1 MVLDREE
8 VQGEG
13 EGVAGEGD
21 DRLDLESLTGNK
33 PNSRWGWGGGV
44 QCFLFTKMSIDEI
57 FSIPSKTLYH
67 VSDAA
72 LLDRVK
78 AFFFFSFFASAFLL
92 LILSTPSFLL
102 ADVLFIYF
110 GVQFS

>member
-1 MVLDREE
+1 M
-8 VQGEG
+8 
-13 EGVAGEGD
+13 AGEGD

-33 PNSRWGWGGGV
+33 PNSRWGWGGDV

>member
-1 MVLDREE
+1 M
-8 VQGEG
+8 
-13 EGVAGEGD
+13 
-21 DRLDLESLTGNK
+21 
-33 PNSRWGWGGGV
+33 

>member
-33 PNSRWGWGGGV
+33 PNSRWGWGGDV

-78 AFFFFSFFASAFLL
+78 AFFFFLFFFFCVCFPVTDTVHSLFSF
-92 LILSTPSFLL
+92 
-102 ADVLFIYF
+102 
-110 GVQFS
+110 G

>member
-33 PNSRWGWGGGV
+33 PNNRWGWGGGV

-57 FSIPSKTLYH
+57 FSIPSKALYH

-78 AFFFFSFFASAFLL
+78 AFFFFLFFFFCVCFPVTDTVHSLFSF
-92 LILSTPSFLL
+92 
-102 ADVLFIYF
+102 
-110 GVQFS
+110 G